1 MLDYILSRLVL
12 LSFLILI
19 LGVVIAYKDFLGEYF
34 LSGAAKSLAM
44 NLGER
49 IRSMALNLTTASDS
63 QIIKLDPELQAGP
76 VRMPYNLVFGC
87 SADESKK
94 TVYIGIGVK
103 SKRGNLL
110 YAYAVPIHLPGK
122 NVTVKVPDPQK
133 ISIHPP
139 GAIKVI
145 KNQNLKDVN
154 IEIDICKDLACT
166 ATKELDGNV
175 IECTVQSP

>member
-49 IRSMALNLTTASDS
+49 IRSMALNLTTASDN

-87 SADESKK
+87 STDDSKK

-122 NVTVKVPDPQK
+122 NITVVVPNPQK
-133 ISIHPP
+133 VAIHPP
-139 GAIKVI
+139 GAIKVK
-145 KNQNLKDVN
+145 KNQNLKNVS
-154 IEIDICKDLACT
+154 IEIDLCKDLACT
-166 ATKELDGNV
+166 GTKDLSGSMT
-175 IECTVQSP
+175 ICRVQSQ